1 MRAFVLTK
9 MRTWYLKLCQSFN
22 FNLFIDN
29 FIVCCYRAGCCQG
42 YESRFVLLQY
52 AIDMAIIVEHSNI
65 SQPMSLNLQ
74 VPYTTCSSFR
84 GIHMTW
90 IPSIYKHRH
99 AMRAWAILWNVDNV
113 DKTGR
118 SEKMVEWWVIYLW
131 CFSFLLWC
139 WRSMSKMFFLLLL
152 LLFSFLIC
160 KIDFE
165 FDLHQT
171 NCHSPRISWNKR
183 FINSAKIDI

>member
-1 MRAFVLTK
+1 MINFKLHYIYCILYIFLVLIEQIRSTLRCDFICRYDLTPFSNK
-9 MRTWYLKLCQSFN
+9 HRIPKISKL
-22 FNLFIDN
+22 IK
-29 FIVCCYRAGCCQG
+29 
-42 YESRFVLLQY
+42 
-52 AIDMAIIVEHSNI
+52 
-65 SQPMSLNLQ
+65 
-74 VPYTTCSSFR
+74 
-84 GIHMTW
+84 
-90 IPSIYKHRH
+90 KHRH
-99 AMRAWAILWNVDNV
+99 AMRAWAILWNV

-139 WRSMSKMFFLLLL
+139 WRSMSKMVFLL

-171 NCHSPRISWNKR
+171 NCHSPRIFWNKR